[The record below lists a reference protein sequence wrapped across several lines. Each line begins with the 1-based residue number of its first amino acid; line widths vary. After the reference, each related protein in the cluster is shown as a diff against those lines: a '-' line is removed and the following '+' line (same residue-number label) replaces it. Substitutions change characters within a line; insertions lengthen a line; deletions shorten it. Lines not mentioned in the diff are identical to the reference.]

1 MNWNYRLV
9 DLTAQNDGETWI
21 EIKEVYYERNR
32 PVGYADIKIGD
43 DEVGGVIEQ
52 LGRMVSACSKPVLV
66 FDADDNLIE
75 VKDEQGK

>member
-1 MNWNYRLV
+1 MDTWNYRLV
-9 DLTAQNDGETWI
+9 DLTARNDGETWI

-43 DEVGGVIEQ
+43 DEVGGILEQ

-66 FDADDNLIE
+66 ADADDHLVEITN
-75 VKDEQGK
+75 D